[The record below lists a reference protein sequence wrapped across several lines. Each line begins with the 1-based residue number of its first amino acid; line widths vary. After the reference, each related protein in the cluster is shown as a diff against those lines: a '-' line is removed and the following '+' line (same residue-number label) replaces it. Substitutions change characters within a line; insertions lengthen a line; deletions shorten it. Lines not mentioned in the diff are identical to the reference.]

1 MRLSASE
8 CLPHQVLSAAIE
20 RSSAGRVGGSVL
32 GFVAGREAITQL
44 LRLHKDIDLV
54 IPRGSNAMVQHI
66 MSSTRIPTLG
76 HADGIC
82 HLYVDVAADLE
93 KAIALTID
101 AKKDYPAACN
111 AIETLLIHESLVG
124 SGAAK
129 RLVQAALDAQV
140 TLYGG
145 PKAVVAF
152 GLPPAASLRVE
163 YGALAMAV
171 ELVPSVQV
179 RGPLL
184 ASDDH

>member
-1 MRLSASE
+1 M
-8 CLPHQVLSAAIE
+8 
-20 RSSAGRVGGSVL
+20 L

-54 IPRGSNAMVQHI
+54 IPRGSNTMVQHI

-82 HLYVDVAADLE
+82 HLYVDAAADLE

-129 RLVQAALDAQV
+129 RLVQAVLDAQV

-179 RGPLL
+179 RGPLI
-184 ASDDH
+184 ATDCH